1 MPNSTPPEY
10 RLITTTQA
18 LQTMVEELAGATE
31 LALDTEFMREKTYY
45 PQLCLIQLATAKDCW
60 LIDPLASGIDLAP
73 LRALLTRP
81 DLTFVLHSAKGD
93 LEVLW
98 HGFGQLPQRLFDTQ
112 VAARFLGYGEQ
123 VSYAE
128 LALRALDLNLNK
140 SARGTDWSIRPLK
153 TTQLVYAA
161 ADVQHLPRLAAKLR
175 QDLIAHGRQ
184 DWLLDTASELLDPT
198 LYQPDIS
205 NQWRKFANSYWKLP
219 RQQLLFGLLQ
229 WRDEQAMKQ
238 DRPRRWVLS
247 DDAVQDLAESAPKT
261 LAEVA
266 GRRVLSPSWRE
277 GAKAN
282 QLLAAI
288 QHILTHP
295 PALPPLQ
302 QAPPLTSSQS
312 ALLEMLKLLL
322 KLRAEEMEIAPSLLA
337 TALELQQFAAGQR
350 DLPMLT
356 SWRAPLFG
364 DHALNLANGSLSL
377 SFRHDRIA
385 YILSN

>member
-1 MPNSTPPEY
+1 
-10 RLITTTQA
+10 
-18 LQTMVEELAGATE
+18 
-31 LALDTEFMREKTYY
+31 
-45 PQLCLIQLATAKDCW
+45 
-60 LIDPLASGIDLAP
+60 
-73 LRALLTRP
+73 
-81 DLTFVLHSAKGD
+81 
-93 LEVLW
+93 
-98 HGFGQLPQRLFDTQ
+98 
-112 VAARFLGYGEQ
+112 
-123 VSYAE
+123 
-128 LALRALDLNLNK
+128 
-140 SARGTDWSIRPLK
+140 
-153 TTQLVYAA
+153 
-161 ADVQHLPRLAAKLR
+161 
-175 QDLIAHGRQ
+175 
-184 DWLLDTASELLDPT
+184 
-198 LYQPDIS
+198 
-205 NQWRKFANSYWKLP
+205 
-219 RQQLLFGLLQ
+219 
-229 WRDEQAMKQ
+229 MKQ

-288 QHILTHP
+288 QHILNHP

-302 QAPPLTSSQS
+302 QAPPLNNSQS

-356 SWRAPLFG
+356 GWRAPLFG

-377 SFRHDRIA
+377 SYRNGQIA
-385 YILSN
+385 YVLSS

>member
-18 LQTMVEELAGATE
+18 LQTMVEELAETTE

-60 LIDPLASGIDLAP
+60 LIDPLAAGIDLAP
-73 LRALLTRP
+73 LRALLTRH

-140 SARGTDWSIRPLK
+140 SARGTDWSMRPLK

-175 QDLIAHGRQ
+175 QNLIAHGRQ

-356 SWRAPLFG
+356 GWRAPLFG

-377 SFRHDRIA
+377 SYRNGQIA
-385 YILSN
+385 YVLSS